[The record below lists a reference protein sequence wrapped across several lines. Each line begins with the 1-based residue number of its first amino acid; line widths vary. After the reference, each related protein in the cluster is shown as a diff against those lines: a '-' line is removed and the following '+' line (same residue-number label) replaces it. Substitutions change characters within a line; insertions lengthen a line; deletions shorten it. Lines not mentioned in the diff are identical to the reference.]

1 MNGYSYTKIKVEVAG
16 NESSISMESPP
27 SNLMPTPEPETPKP
41 TSNPTPKPTKNSD
54 PTTQCSSEQEDD
66 GDDDDDRTEV
76 TDNGGGEKM
85 FADPTLRRNS
95 SVSSAYALQLQA
107 AVKRAFSMR
116 RSCSVSE
123 SYCRIHD
130 QYVTLTSPLDED
142 EVSDIS
148 GTRRS
153 AKKKKKNTRDKI
165 LKAWKKIFRL

>member
-1 MNGYSYTKIKVEVAG
+1 MNGYSYSKIKAEVAG
-16 NESSISMESPP
+16 NETSISISMESPP
-27 SNLMPTPEPETPKP
+27 SDLMPIPEPETP
-41 TSNPTPKPTKNSD
+41 NPTKTSD
-54 PTTQCSSEQEDD
+54 PDTHCSSDQEDE
-66 GDDDDDRTEV
+66 G

-142 EVSDIS
+142 EVSDIT
-148 GTRRS
+148 GTKRS
-153 AKKKKKNTRDKI
+153 ANNNNKKKNTRDKI

>member
-1 MNGYSYTKIKVEVAG
+1 MNGYSYSKIKAEVAG
-16 NESSISMESPP
+16 NETSISMESPP
-27 SNLMPTPEPETPKP
+27 SDLMPIPDPETPKP
-41 TSNPTPKPTKNSD
+41 TSHPTPKPTKTSD
-54 PTTQCSSEQEDD
+54 PDTQCSSDQE
-66 GDDDDDRTEV
+66 DDRTEG

-142 EVSDIS
+142 EVSDIT
-148 GTRRS
+148 GTKRS
-153 AKKKKKNTRDKI
+153 ANNNKKKNTRDKI